1 MTLNAALFEFAPRY
15 MKDQLENLAYECDQ
29 RLERELLPRLRTIL
43 RQVDQERDA
52 FEKHKQDAAR
62 DLRDHLS
69 LLRFDAAAV
78 DDAISRLHAVAPR
91 YLALFPK
98 ESSLALSLSDPP
110 SASVSLSTPSTAAS
124 ADSIFDTPCADA
136 GSQVAASP
144 VSTSDTSNHGA
155 QISTTQA
162 KPRTHLTKLLSLDCQ
177 VQAQVVAESS
187 TASPSPK
194 RPQGDRRAESDTPY
208 KRQRITEDKKISG
221 VVQLKIK
228 QRVAFP
234 NLMTGECIFRHA
246 DRKGLF
252 VIRCDSCDPGIFTEP
267 PLANNRALKHFRAHI
282 ENKTGENELTNESIF
297 ERFAFQ
303 GMMDGEEM
311 ASKYWIKEHLGT
323 EPHTFIP
330 ETSAQGNPQVD
341 NTGDIMLRDEDLD
354 DFCPSF
360 PKLRDSIRSRQS
372 DHEEN
377 HGKPRRARRNV
388 PRLDYAE
395 IAAPWSASE
404 VDTEVNLISRTRGIE
419 LTQWSE
425 NTQSHQDNSIY
436 RI

>member
-52 FEKHKQDAAR
+52 FEKHKQDATR
-62 DLRDHLS
+62 DLRKHLS

-78 DDAISRLHAVAPR
+78 DDAIGRLHTVAPR

-98 ESSLALSLSDPP
+98 ESSLALPFSDCP
-110 SASVSLSTPSTAAS
+110 SASASLSTPSTTVS
-124 ADSIFDTPCADA
+124 ADNIFDTPCVCT
-136 GSQVAASP
+136 GGQVATSP
-144 VSTSDTSNHGA
+144 VSTPDTSNHGT
-155 QISTTQA
+155 QVSTTQA
-162 KPRTHLTKLLSLDCQ
+162 KPRTHPTKPLSLDCQ

-194 RPQGDRRAESDTPY
+194 RPQADRRAESGTPY
-208 KRQRITEDKKISG
+208 KRQRTTEDKASG

-234 NLMTGECIFRHA
+234 NLMTG
-246 DRKGLF
+246 
-252 VIRCDSCDPGIFTEP
+252 V
-267 PLANNRALKHFRAHI
+267 
-282 ENKTGENELTNESIF
+282 
-297 ERFAFQ
+297 
-303 GMMDGEEM
+303 DGEEM
-311 ASKYWIKEHLGT
+311 ASKYWIREHLGM
-323 EPHTFIP
+323 EPHTFVP
-330 ETSAQGNPQVD
+330 ETPANSNPQVD
-341 NTGDIMLRDEDLD
+341 NTGDIMLRDEDMD

-377 HGKPRRARRNV
+377 RGKLRRGRRNV

-404 VDTEVNLISRTRGIE
+404 VDTEVNLISRTRGVE
-419 LTQWSE
+419 LT
-425 NTQSHQDNSIY
+425 
-436 RI
+436 